1 MENNDKKNIY
11 KVLIC
16 LGYVR
21 LPGSKWQYVFA
32 CLEMA
37 PFKPSLWHI
46 VAGGNNPSYIHTS
59 GGYMPILDGIILL
72 FHLLMFIVFFLYF

>member
-1 MENNDKKNIY
+1 MLDYQEVNGNMFSH
-11 KVLIC
+11 VW
-16 LGYVR
+16 
-21 LPGSKWQYVFA
+21 KWRP
-32 CLEMA
+32 L
-37 PFKPSLWHI
+37 SLWHI